1 MKNTEMARKIYIELL
16 KIGYNHDYIK
26 ILNDIDISL
35 ENTEFDD
42 NGNDEILENMLHGFM
57 EEYEAKEQM
66 KKDQNERIE
75 ETLKGVIK

>member
-42 NGNDEILENMLHGFM
+42 NGNDE
-57 EEYEAKEQM
+57 Y
-66 KKDQNERIE
+66 
-75 ETLKGVIK
+75 